1 MSLISMKFLIFVL
14 VCVLGYYIIPKKFQ
28 WMWLLV
34 FSYIYFLSHLKTNV
48 NLYNKN
54 NLDCKL
60 THINLLE
67 Y

>member
-1 MSLISMKFLIFVL
+1 MVF
-14 VCVLGYYIIPKKFQ
+14 GYIN
-28 WMWLLV
+28 
-34 FSYIYFLSHLKTNV
+34 FLSYLKTNV